1 MPNETYQ
8 ADLPQARQLL
18 LQWLAASTD
27 APAMDWLQEKTVS
40 FETAKPL
47 REFYLAFGLASRMA
61 GKKPLLLTDGD
72 LQDAR
77 NLRRGL
83 NPTHWTTDQTARIL
97 LLLTLPHENPD
108 DFLKILNQLSGTADV
123 GELTAVYRAFPLLP
137 HPQALRARAAEG
149 IRTSMDV
156 VFNAVA
162 VDNPYPGEYLDE
174 AAWNQLI
181 LKAVFIGTPLGAIQG
196 LDTRANPTLARI
208 LRDYAHERWAAGRP
222 VTPELWRLVAPFAG
236 ASLMPDL
243 ERLFARGDE
252 AEQEAAA
259 LACAN
264 SRMPEALQLLREK
277 RPDLAERIASVR
289 WIGGRTSGK

>member
-27 APAMDWLQEKTVS
+27 APAMDWLREKIVS
-40 FETAKPL
+40 FENAKPL
-47 REFYLAFGLASRMA
+47 RDFYVAFGLAPRMV

-72 LQDAR
+72 LQNAQR
-77 NLRRGL
+77 LRRGL
-83 NPTHWTTDQTARIL
+83 TPTHWTTDQTARIL

-123 GELTAVYRAFPLLP
+123 GELTALYRAFPLLP
-137 HPQALRARAAEG
+137 HPLALRARAAEG

-162 VDNPYPGEYLDE
+162 VDNPYPADYLDE

-181 LKAVFIGTPLGAIQG
+181 LKAVFIGTSLDNIQG
-196 LDTRANPTLARI
+196 LDERANSTLARI
-208 LRDYAHERWAAGRP
+208 LRDYAHERWAAGRA
-222 VTPELWRLVAPFAG
+222 VVPELWRVVAPFAG
-236 ASLMPDL
+236 ASLLPDL

-252 AEQEAAA
+252 TEQEAAA

-277 RPDLAERIASVR
+277 RPDLAERITTAR
-289 WIGGRTSGK
+289 WIDGRTAGK